1 MQCVMVTSPLVS
13 FSFRVTF
20 LESFRHVW
28 FHPADYNGFACSRSR
43 IISIR
48 WILVLRTQ
56 MQRDWYIFEPFLK
69 QQTCPC
75 LPPNQ
80 SKHHLS
86 LLCCKIYI
94 HRIVSCFSLLP
105 IRLRKIMPPKSSS
118 KLSEINSKFGE
129 IAKVSS
135 HRVNQMS
142 NFQPNLHFTNS
153 RHNNIIGTTR
163 PSSQISSIS
172 HHNVDTGPFSIGQQ
186 ILINNFNVI
195 IESFIAEG
203 NF

>member
-1 MQCVMVTSPLVS
+1 MPL
-13 FSFRVTF
+13 
-20 LESFRHVW
+20 
-28 FHPADYNGFACSRSR
+28 
-43 IISIR
+43 
-48 WILVLRTQ
+48 
-56 MQRDWYIFEPFLK
+56 
-69 QQTCPC
+69 
-75 LPPNQ
+75 
-80 SKHHLS
+80 
-86 LLCCKIYI
+86 
-94 HRIVSCFSLLP
+94 
-105 IRLRKIMPPKSSS
+105 KSSS

-129 IAKVSS
+129 VSS

-203 NF
+203 NV